1 MYQVSYKTTSK
12 IGGSK
17 NECLLEWDEEISI
30 YGRDFPTL
38 QRRIKK
44 NVLQIWKIFSRF
56 DIIIYTV
63 EERAMFELYI
73 HFVFVMSCV
82 MCWFGCVVL
91 LVCGLDIGQERS
103 TWWNQIADPTYWFR
117 RNEEIRAV
125 RDPPDSRV
133 VTLTMPTLTDPIVKM
148 VLEIGCWIPL
158 DLQETWYIM
167 ESGGVENQRK
177 KTIDFK
183 VCKHYTIW
191 ISWRKIWTKLVCCLF
206 VVVLFLSWLVHFL
219 QIFNLI
225 YHNVAC
231 CWTHRLLVLGGWS
244 YTRFFL

>member
-158 DLQETWYIM
+158 DLQETWYIWSQAAWKTSGSAKKQLILRSANTTRF
-167 ESGGVENQRK
+167 ESVGRRSEPN
-177 KTIDFK
+177 
-183 VCKHYTIW
+183 
-191 ISWRKIWTKLVCCLF
+191 LF
-206 VVVLFLSWLVHFL
+206 VVCLLLFCFLAGWFTSCRYLALS
-219 QIFNLI
+219 II
-225 YHNVAC
+225 M
-231 CWTHRLLVLGGWS
+231 
-244 YTRFFL
+244 